1 MDIEELLRQL
11 SLDEKAALVA
21 GHDFMYTNAVP
32 RLGIKSIEMR
42 DGPHGL
48 RKQEGN
54 AADNG
59 VSTSL
64 PSTSFPTAVTMAS
77 GWNTENAEKVG
88 GAIADECRHYGVN
101 VVLGPGL
108 NIKRNPRCGRNF
120 EYFSEDPHLAGE
132 MAAAEVAGIQKKG
145 VGACVKHFAL
155 NNTENFRFM
164 GNSVCD
170 ERAMREVYLKAF
182 EKVVRAAKPYAVM
195 SAYNRVNGTFC
206 CENKFLLNDV
216 LRGEWGF
223 DGLVMT
229 DWGGM
234 HDRVLSLKAGLDLE
248 MPGDTNICRRQI
260 LDGVKSGTLSEEDLN
275 KAVKNVLK
283 LVQKCEGVERAEADF
298 AAHHALAAEVAEDCA
313 VLLKNDD
320 SVLPL
325 AKGEKLAVVGDLF
338 EKMRY
343 QGAGSSMINP
353 TFDTTPKDAFER
365 AGVDF
370 GFARGYLE
378 AEFKPD
384 GKLVEEAVNL
394 CKVYDKILLF
404 AGLTDYAESE
414 GGDRE
419 NLRLP
424 ENQLAL
430 ISALSKLNK
439 KIILVLFGGA
449 VTELPFEPQ
458 TAAILNM
465 FLPGQNGGTAVYNLL
480 FGKKNPCGKLSE
492 SWVNSYA
499 EVPFGG
505 QYAAGNDEIYRE
517 SVFVGYRYYQ
527 SNGVAVRYPFG
538 YGLSY
543 TKFTVSDLT
552 VKKEGGKITAK
563 CKVKNTGERYGAEVV
578 QLYVKYPETD
588 LFKPEKQLKAFK
600 KVYLQAGES
609 SECELEFDLDDLKY
623 YNVAEKR
630 WVLEDGTYSVQIC
643 SDCLTVLLDAPLK
656 LEGERLPCPYPE
668 EVNKIYSSGDIS
680 GVTDK
685 IFTEMSGLQVP
696 EQPRIKPITMESR
709 FTDFKT
715 TPLGKL
721 LFKIVMAVASKQLK
735 KAKEM
740 PAGSARDNAI
750 KGAEFTIKIL
760 ESNCMR
766 SMTMCAPTRLQN
778 NVAEGLV
785 AISNGHI
792 LRGIKLCCS
801 KIKVPKLPSNTK

>member
-1 MDIEELLRQL
+1 MDIEELSRQL
-11 SLDEKAALVA
+11 SLEEKAALVA
-21 GHDFMYTNAVP
+21 GTDFMYTNAVP
-32 RLGIKSIEMR
+32 HLGIKSIEMR

-48 RKQEGN
+48 RKQEGS

-59 VSTSL
+59 VTTSL

-77 GWNTENAEKVG
+77 GWNRENAEKVG
-88 GAIADECRHYGVN
+88 GAIASECRHYGVN

-120 EYFSEDPHLAGE
+120 EYFSEDPYLAGE

-145 VGACVKHFAL
+145 VGACIKHFAL

-182 EKVVRAAKPYAVM
+182 ERVVKNAKPYAVM
-195 SAYNRVNGTFC
+195 SAYNCVNGTFC
-206 CENKFLLNDV
+206 CENKLLLTDI

-234 HDRVLSLKAGLDLE
+234 HDRVSSLKAGLDLE
-248 MPGDTNICRRQI
+248 MPGDTNVCRRQI
-260 LDGVKSGTLSEEDLN
+260 MDGVKSGELSEEDLD

-283 LVQKCEGVERAEADF
+283 LVEKCEGTEREEADF

-313 VLLKNDD
+313 VLLENQGD
-320 SVLPL
+320 VLPL
-325 AKGEKLAVVGDLF
+325 REGEKFAVVGDLF

-353 TFDTTPKDAFER
+353 TIVTTPNDAFEK

-370 GFARGYLE
+370 TFARGYLE
-378 AEFKPD
+378 GEFEAD
-384 GKLVEEAVNL
+384 DRLIEEAVNL
-394 CKVYDKILLF
+394 CKGYDKILLF

-430 ISALSKLNK
+430 IDALSKLNK

-449 VTELPFEPQ
+449 VVELPFEHEVS
-458 TAAILNM
+458 AILNM

-499 EVPFGG
+499 DIPFGG
-505 QYAAGNDEIYRE
+505 EYAVGDDEIYKE

-527 SNGVAVRYPFG
+527 SKGVAVRYPFG

-543 TKFTVSDLT
+543 TKFSCSDLRVET
-552 VKKEGGKITAK
+552 KDGKITAK
-563 CKVKNTGERYGAEVV
+563 CRVTNTGGMYGAEVV

-609 SECELEFDLDDLKY
+609 AECEFEFDLDELKY
-623 YNVAEKR
+623 YNVSEKR
-630 WVLEDGTYSVQIC
+630 WVLESGSYSVQIC
-643 SDCLTVLLDAPLK
+643 SDCLTVMLEETIN
-656 LEGERLPCPYPE
+656 LEGESLPSPYPE
-668 EVNKIYSSGDIS
+668 EVEKIYSSGDIS
-680 GVTDK
+680 GVTDE

-696 EQPRIKPITMESR
+696 EQPPLKPITMESR

-715 TPLGKL
+715 TPFGRF
-721 LFKIVMAVASKQLK
+721 LFRIVMAVASKQLK
-735 KAKEM
+735 KAKKM
-740 PAGSARDNAI
+740 PAGSARDNAV
-750 KGAEFTIKIL
+750 KGAAFTVKIL

-766 SMTMCAPTRLQN
+766 TMTMCAPTRLQY

-792 LRGIKLCCS
+792 LRGIKLCCT
-801 KIKVPKLPSNTK
+801 KIKVPKLPSKIK